1 MLEKKFVK
9 GLAVAA
15 GLALTA
21 GLIVAPASAA
31 TKEIVIWADDTRGKN
46 LTTLFQKNPRAVK
59 GYTVKVVAYSTFDAL
74 KDALDKSTVGNGP
87 DVIFGASD
95 WTAANVKNGKFAP
108 FTVAGSFKARYSQ
121 TDLDLVSRNGKLYGV
136 PIDINA
142 PALAYNPAI
151 VNKKPTTF
159 GEMVDFYT
167 ANKSKYDFGMCIT
180 DGGIAWAGHGLF
192 SALGGGAYQFKNGQ
206 IDKTN
211 PFDKAA
217 LTANIKRFILDSSGK
232 SNGFLKNI
240 NGGVCK
246 TQFAAGKVP
255 FAIVGQ
261 WEISTYEQAKVRPAL
276 MAVPGAT
283 AGTSGKFLGGV
294 SAAFLTS
301 SAKRNG
307 VEAGA
312 KSLLTRF
319 IGSTQGQLKYQ
330 QLEKRASAEKGAA
343 KSQIGTWTK
352 SFAQALAGNTVPE
365 VGSVLGNNAGG
376 SSYWDAAGNFWDAI
390 LSGKDVATEVDK
402 FHTLLKKN
410 LEAGA
415 KDL

>member
-1 MLEKKFVK
+1 MLGNKFAK
-9 GLAVAA
+9 ATAAAA

-21 GLIVAPASAA
+21 GLVVAPASAA

-46 LTTLFQKNPRAVK
+46 LTALFAVNKNAAP
-59 GYTVKVVAYSTFDAL
+59 GYKITVKAYSTFDAL
-74 KDALDKSTVGNGP
+74 KEALDKSTAASGP
-87 DVIFGASD
+87 DIIYGASD

-108 FTVAGSFKARYSQ
+108 VTVTAAFKARYSK
-121 TDLDLVSRNGKLYGV
+121 TDLDLVSRGGKLYGV
-136 PIDINA
+136 PLDINA
-142 PALAYNPAI
+142 PALAYNSKL
-151 VNKKPTTF
+151 VTSKPQTF
-159 GEMVDFYT
+159 GEMVDFYL

-192 SALGGGAYQFKNGQ
+192 SALGGGAYQFKNGA
-206 IDKTN
+206 IDKTA
-211 PFDKAA
+211 PFDKTA
-217 LTANIKRFILDSSGK
+217 LTANIKKYILDSSGK

-240 NGGVCK
+240 NGGLCK

-261 WEISTYEQAKVRPAL
+261 WEISTYEAAKVRPTL
-276 MAVPGAT
+276 LGVPGPK
-283 AGTSGKFLGGV
+283 AGTAGKFLGGV

-301 SAKRNG
+301 SAKAHG

-312 KSLLTRF
+312 KSLLTNW

-343 KSQIGTWTK
+343 KSQIGSWTK
-352 SFAQALAGNTVPE
+352 SFAQALSGNTIPE

-410 LEAGA
+410 LDAGA

>member
-1 MLEKKFVK
+1 MLENKIVK
-9 GLAVAA
+9 GLAVSA
-15 GLALTA
+15 GMALFA
-21 GLIVAPASAA
+21 SLMVAPATSA
-31 TKEIVIWADDTRGKN
+31 TKEIVIWADESRGPK
-46 LTTLFQKNPRAVK
+46 LTTLFKANPRAVA
-59 GYTVKVVAYSTFDAL
+59 GYKVKVVTYSSFAAL
-74 KDALDKSTVGNGP
+74 KDAFDKSTIGAGP
-87 DVIFGASD
+87 DIVYGASD
-95 WTAANVKNGKFAP
+95 WTASNVKNGKFAP
-108 FTVAGSFKARYSQ
+108 ISVPGSFKARYAQ
-121 TDLDLVSRNGKLYGV
+121 TDLDLLSRDGKLYGV
-136 PIDINA
+136 PLDINA
-142 PALAYNPAI
+142 PAMAYNPAI
-151 VNKKPTTF
+151 VKSKPNTF
-159 GEMVDFYT
+159 GDMVDFYN

-192 SALGGGAYQFKNGQ
+192 SALGGGAYQFKSGQ

-211 PFDKAA
+211 PFDKTA
-217 LTANIKRFILDSSGK
+217 LTANIKKFLLDSSGK

-261 WEISTYEQAKVRPAL
+261 WEISTYEAAKIRPAL
-276 MAVPGAT
+276 MAVPGPT

-301 SAKRNG
+301 SAKAHG
-307 VEAGA
+307 VEVGA

-343 KSQIGTWTK
+343 KAQIGLWTK
-352 SFAQALAGNTVPE
+352 AFAQALSGNTVPE
-365 VGSVLGNNAGG
+365 VGSVLGSNAGG

-390 LSGKDVATEVDK
+390 LAGKDVATEVDK

-410 LEAGA
+410 LDAGA